1 MIRSA
6 SEVVNESQASRLA
19 RHMAKSCETG
29 ETKFGSLQKE
39 LWLLL
44 FRASSL
50 CAMPPAAARG
60 HVSMESAGRD
70 IPKFSGDAYQFRQV
84 SV

>member
-1 MIRSA
+1 
-6 SEVVNESQASRLA
+6 VLRLV
-19 RHMAKSCETG
+19 RDMAKSCGETG
-29 ETKFGSLQKE
+29 ETKFGSPKE

>member
-1 MIRSA
+1 MIFGPSGKKLWGNWG
-6 SEVVNESQASRLA
+6 NECSP
-19 RHMAKSCETG
+19 
-29 ETKFGSLQKE
+29 KE